1 MIYVEK
7 GKVKV
12 DTTPVYYVTND
23 GQEITVSEVEIKN
36 CWKLFKTHQEFHAW
50 GLININGFGVMDF

>member
-12 DTTPVYYVTND
+12 DTTPINYVLNEGGD
-23 GQEITVSEVEIKN
+23 ITVSEQEIKD
-36 CWKLFKTHQEFHAW
+36 CYKSFKTHHEFHAW